1 MRLKEEFLGLL
12 ESEKEKR
19 KRERKLNKG
28 LKPKQF
34 NEEGFAFWFIYVCL
48 KERYRRCRDFRGIL
62 GF

>member
-28 LKPKQF
+28 FKPKEF
-34 NEEGFAFWFIYVCL
+34 DEEGFLFWFIYVYM
-48 KERYRRCRDFRGIL
+48 KERNRRCRDFRGIL